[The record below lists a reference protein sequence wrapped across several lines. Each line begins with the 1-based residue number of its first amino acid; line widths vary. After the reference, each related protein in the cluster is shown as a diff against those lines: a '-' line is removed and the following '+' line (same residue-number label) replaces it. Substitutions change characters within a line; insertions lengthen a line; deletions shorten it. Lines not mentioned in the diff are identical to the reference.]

1 MKKLL
6 GGLLAVSLGLS
17 LFACGKKD
25 NSKNN
30 STTNNNTTTKTTIS
44 TKEFTESDVQK
55 DFARID
61 IVTTD
66 GSNAFAIEPTREN
79 KWDYVD
85 CTVSLTNGSDIEID
99 SAVAGVKARGNW
111 TVNYDKK
118 PLRIKFDKKQAML
131 GLNGGEKFKSWLLLA
146 EYKDWSFLR
155 NATAFNI
162 ANLLSDEYYVTDY
175 TFVDVYLNN
184 SYWGV
189 YLLCEQQEVK
199 SNRVDITEPAKNY
212 EGTDIGYFLEFDG
225 YYDTEA
231 DLEQFAI
238 DYKTL
243 TTYDGKSFAG
253 SSFQKGFT
261 IKSDIYSQ
269 AQNDFIKNYM
279 QNVFDICYEA
289 VYNNKYYE
297 FDSTYQN
304 KILSTTITNA
314 KDAVSKVIDIDSLVN
329 AYILAEIGCDTDYAW
344 SSFYMDV
351 DFGATGS
358 KKLTF
363 EAPWDFDSG
372 FGNTVSCLDAQGIF
386 AGNNNKDVNSKD
398 SANPWFL
405 LFINESWFR
414 ELVKTKWNSLMNANA
429 FDSVFSYIETTSMEY
444 KDKFVSNYDKWRNC
458 GVKGEQSEYWIEFDF
473 SDAGNCKNQTEAA
486 EYLYGWLK
494 ARITNLNTIFN
505 SSDFYNK

>member
-1 MKKLL
+1 MKKVL
-6 GGLLAVSLGLS
+6 GGILAASLCFGLL
-17 LFACGKKD
+17 ACGKKT
-25 NSKNN
+25 SKN
-30 STTNNNTTTKTTIS
+30 SSSSKTTTSQKTKIT
-44 TKEFTESDVQK
+44 TKKFTEAAVQK
-55 DFARID
+55 EFARID

-66 GSNAFAIEPTREN
+66 GSNAFATQPTREN

-85 CTVSLTNGSDIEID
+85 CTVSVKNGDDVELENI
-99 SAVAGVKARGNW
+99 VAGVKARGNW

-118 PLRIKFDKKQAML
+118 PLRIKFDKKQSML

-162 ANLLSDEYYVTDY
+162 AKLLSDEYYVSDY

-184 SYWGV
+184 QYWGV

-199 SNRVDITEPAKNY
+199 ANRVDITEPDKNY

-231 DLEQFAI
+231 PLEQFTI
-238 DYKTL
+238 DYRTL
-243 TTYDGKSFAG
+243 TTYSGRSFAA
-253 SSFQKGFT
+253 SKIQKGFT

-269 AQNDFIKNYM
+269 EQNDFIKNYM

-289 VYNNKYYE
+289 IYNNTYYE

-304 KILSTTITNA
+304 KVLSTTITNA
-314 KDAVSKVIDIDSLVN
+314 KDAVSKVIDIESLVN
-329 AYILAEIGCDTDYAW
+329 AYILAEIGCDTDFGW
-344 SSFYMDV
+344 SSFFMDV

-372 FGNTVSCLDAQGIF
+372 FGNTVSCLDAKGIF
-386 AGNNNKDVNSKD
+386 AGEINKDVNSKD

-414 ELVKTKWNSLMNANA
+414 ELVKTKWNSLMSANA
-429 FDSVFSYIETTSMEY
+429 FDSVFSYIETITADYE
-444 KDKFVSNYDKWRNC
+444 DKFVENYKKWKNC
-458 GVKGEQSEYWIEFDF
+458 GVQGESSVYWIEFDY

-486 EYLYGWLK
+486 ECLYGWLST
-494 ARITNLNTIFN
+494 RITNLNTIFN
-505 SSDFYNK
+505 SSDFYSE